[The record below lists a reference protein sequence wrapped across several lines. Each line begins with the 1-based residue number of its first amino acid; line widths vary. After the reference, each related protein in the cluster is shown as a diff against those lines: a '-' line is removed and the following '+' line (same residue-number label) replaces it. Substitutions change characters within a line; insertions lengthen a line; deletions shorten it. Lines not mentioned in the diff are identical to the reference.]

1 MTARHVIATLLLQ
14 TVAIVGASAATVD
27 TRAYLRADGGYDFFD
42 LSGSLLG
49 WSSLNNK
56 HSYDYFDRAGSFLG
70 WSSALTPGRTDFHDA
85 AGVRF
90 RTIENDVSGNVV
102 VLDELGIIRNYGASN
117 YRGGS
122 DVYTHEGLPSGVG
135 TPSSYDVTGRVE
147 PSEE

>member
-1 MTARHVIATLLLQ
+1 MSTHRAIAMLLLL
-14 TVAIVGASAATVD
+14 AGASASAGAATVD

-49 WSSLNNK
+49 WSSQNTK
-56 HSYDYFDRAGSFLG
+56 HSYDYFDRTGAFLG
-70 WSSALTPGRTDFHDA
+70 WSAALTPGRTDFHDA

-122 DVYTHEGLPSGVG
+122 DVYTHEGLPSGIG

-147 PSEE
+147 PGEE